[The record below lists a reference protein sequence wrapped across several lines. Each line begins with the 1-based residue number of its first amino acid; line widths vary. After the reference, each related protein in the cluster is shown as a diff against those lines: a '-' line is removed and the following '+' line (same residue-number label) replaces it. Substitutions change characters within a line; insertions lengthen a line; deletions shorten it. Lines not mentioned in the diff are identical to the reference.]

1 MRHTIL
7 ILFTGLLL
15 TLTVSCDNW
24 LDVRPQT
31 EVKVD
36 DNFKTAQGFKDALTG
51 IYLLMS
57 DQAIYGQELSFGM
70 VDVLGKQYTTP
81 FSASGRYYD
90 LSQYNYT
97 TEQAKEVIDPVWS
110 KMYNVIA
117 NVNSL
122 IEHINKADRTMF
134 SGVEYNGR

>member
-57 DQAIYGQELSFGM
+57 IIIQRNKRKKLLIRYGVRCIM
-70 VDVLGKQYTTP
+70 
-81 FSASGRYYD
+81 
-90 LSQYNYT
+90 
-97 TEQAKEVIDPVWS
+97 
-110 KMYNVIA
+110 
-117 NVNSL
+117 
-122 IEHINKADRTMF
+122 
-134 SGVEYNGR
+134 

>member
-51 IYLLMS
+51 IYC
-57 DQAIYGQELSFGM
+57 
-70 VDVLGKQYTTP
+70 
-81 FSASGRYYD
+81 
-90 LSQYNYT
+90 
-97 TEQAKEVIDPVWS
+97 
-110 KMYNVIA
+110 
-117 NVNSL
+117 
-122 IEHINKADRTMF
+122 
-134 SGVEYNGR
+134 

>member
-57 DQAIYGQELSFGM
+57 DQGYLWPRTFLWYGGCAWKTIHHAFLCIGT
-70 VDVLGKQYTTP
+70 VL
-81 FSASGRYYD
+81 
-90 LSQYNYT
+90 
-97 TEQAKEVIDPVWS
+97 
-110 KMYNVIA
+110 
-117 NVNSL
+117 
-122 IEHINKADRTMF
+122 
-134 SGVEYNGR
+134 